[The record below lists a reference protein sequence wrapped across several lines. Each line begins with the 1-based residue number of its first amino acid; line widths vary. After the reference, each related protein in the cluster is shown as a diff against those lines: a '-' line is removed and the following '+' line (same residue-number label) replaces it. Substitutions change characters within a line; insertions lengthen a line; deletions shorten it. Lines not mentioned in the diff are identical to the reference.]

1 MSQNWPSADG
11 VRVTAAGG
19 VVHPRRMAS
28 ASATTR
34 GDANR
39 GVFTPGYYPTSA
51 LAVYLVHVMSAR
63 LHFGEPRSGVGR
75 RALQEFFPLGLRQ
88 LYRMCRVVSA
98 SADEMVDERL
108 LEMGHVV
115 FERADVRIVGH
126 ASIMSAP
133 ARGRRRA

>member
-19 VVHPRRMAS
+19 VVDPRGRGGGGAPPS
-28 ASATTR
+28 AP
-34 GDANR
+34 ANR
-39 GVFTPGYYPTSA
+39 GGFTPRLYPASA
-51 LAVYLVHVMSAR
+51 LAVYLVHVVSAR

-75 RALQEFFPLGLRQ
+75 RALQECFPLGLRQ
-88 LYRMCRVVSA
+88 LFEMCRVVSA
-98 SADEMVDERL
+98 SADEIVDERL

-133 ARGRRRA
+133 ARGR